1 MTRRFHAYPPARAAM
16 LSGMLLAAMS
26 APSLGDGQVIGWGSD
41 QFGER
46 PPLPATVLPFRKA
59 AAGTAHTVALRA
71 DGAILCFGLR
81 DDGRCDVPAG
91 LGPWK
96 AVSAGGAHT
105 AAVRVNGM
113 VACWGSNG
121 SLQCDVPASLGA
133 CRDVAAGGSH
143 TLALRLDQAVVAW
156 GGNGAGQSNVPEELG
171 LCTAIAAG
179 GSHSVALRV
188 GGSVMAW
195 GSNAAGQCDVPA
207 GLPQVQ
213 AIAAGGSHTVVL
225 RQDGIVVCWGGNGNG
240 QCSAPPGLGGC
251 IAIAAGTAHSAAV
264 KANGSLVA
272 WGSDSYGQSSEPAG
286 LGACSGVAAGG
297 GHTVALRADGDL
309 ECFGAGR
316 FDTGQT
322 PDYGQSRPPAD
333 LGSVVRVAG
342 GGFHAL
348 GLRADGRVVG
358 WGSDTSG
365 QASPPA
371 GLSSAVAVA
380 AGAAHSVA
388 LRADGSVLAW
398 GDNAYGQANVPVTLG
413 PFTAVSAH
421 PSGNHS
427 VARRA
432 VGSPACWGSNSN
444 GQCAVPAGLVAV
456 DAVAAGGAHSLAL
469 RPDGTVAGWGA
480 NAFGQCTPP
489 AGLSDAVAIAGGGH
503 HSVALRTGGAV
514 ACWGRNGN
522 GQCTV
527 PAGLGPCVEVAAGA
541 SHTVALRSDGTVAAW
556 GSNSYGQSVAPSGL
570 ASVASIGASA
580 FATFA
585 VLDPEASSCGSSGA
599 PGEAELVVSGSL
611 WENVGVWRW
620 SNSGPR
626 VPGGQSKVGLGANG
640 AVAAG
645 CEARA
650 GELTMGAGSSLLV
663 LLDASVPGGAASGS
677 VTVTDVANLSGRLW
691 VLASGAATLPEGLN
705 VPVISAG
712 DPRGSFAIL
721 QSTLP
726 APPGKFLTLVPS
738 AGLGGVSYSLQL
750 RSLPSSGGGPAQA
763 DAAGFDG
770 EVVAAETMDW
780 DGQNGDD
787 LALAITFGPNLPGS
801 LQVLLNDGN
810 GNLDS
815 TNSVSR
821 PLPPQPTCLA
831 VGDLDDD
838 GKQDAVVG
846 FAAPD
851 NTVRPYYNQSPST
864 GQPFAQGLP
873 AQLGATPIS
882 VVVDDQAPL
891 MPGDRNVVVGTSDNT
906 VQTVNSGTGTTTASV
921 SVPTT
926 PSTSGKRGTVIVSGG
941 ATAKSFNPA
950 VDPPGRLV
958 VITQDPNGGL
968 AVSQAIDVPA
978 EPVLLDLADIDGDGK
993 FDVVTANAN
1002 PEQPAAGGA
1011 LPVLTLFRGTQAGG
1025 LGGAVPIEPAG
1036 ASAGLDVAL
1045 VDFDDDGDRD
1055 IVSVHGTAGTQSAAT
1070 VLRVDVDPQLPPG
1083 GPITIG
1089 AESALA
1095 SASPVL
1101 CARGNLDGQGGD
1113 DLYLVDTAPPQF
1125 LMGGFP
1131 NSVQPFT
1138 GAAPPCASDLND
1150 DGRVSGADLTVL
1162 LSYWGF
1168 PGPGDL
1174 DGDGVVSGADV
1185 GILFGDWGP
1194 CPGE

>member
-1 MTRRFHAYPPARAAM
+1 MIRRLHVHPSLSAAA
-16 LSGMLLAAMS
+16 LSGLLQAA
-26 APSLGDGQVIGWGSD
+26 ACGHAFGDGQVIGWGSD
-41 QFGER
+41 QLGER
-46 PPLPATVLPFRKA
+46 PAPPATVLPFRKV

-105 AAVRVNGM
+105 AAIRANGS
-113 VACWGSNG
+113 VACWGSNL
-121 SLQCDVPASLGA
+121 SLQCEVPPGLGA

-143 TLALRLDQAVVAW
+143 TLALRIDQAVVAW
-156 GGNGAGQSNVPEELG
+156 GANGAGQSDVPEELG
-171 LCTAIAAG
+171 PCTAVAAG
-179 GSHSVALRV
+179 TSHSVALRV

-195 GSNAAGQCDVPA
+195 GSNASGQSAVPP
-207 GLPQVQ
+207 GLPPVQ

-240 QCSAPPGLGGC
+240 QCSTPPGLGAC
-251 IAIAAGTAHSAAV
+251 VAISAGTAHTAAV
-264 KANGSLVA
+264 KANGTLVA
-272 WGSDSYGQSSEPAG
+272 WGSDSYGQSSEPAS
-286 LGACSGVAAGG
+286 LGPCAAVAAGG
-297 GHTVALRADGDL
+297 GHTVALRLDGDL
-309 ECFGAGR
+309 ACFGAGLV
-316 FDTGQT
+316 DTGQT

-333 LGSVVRVAG
+333 LGSVIRVAG

-358 WGSDTSG
+358 WGSDSSG
-365 QASPPA
+365 QATPPPNLAAAVSVSA
-371 GLSSAVAVA
+371 GS
-380 AGAAHSVA
+380 AHSVA
-388 LRADGSVLAW
+388 LRANGSVTAW
-398 GDNAYGQANVPVTLG
+398 GDGTFGQTGVPVTLG

-421 PSGNHS
+421 PSGNHT

-432 VGSPACWGSNSN
+432 MGNAACWGSNSN
-444 GQCAVPAGLVAV
+444 GQCAVPAGLGAV

-480 NAFGQCTPP
+480 NTFGQCTPP
-489 AGLSDAVAIAGGGH
+489 AGLADAVAIAGGGH
-503 HSVALRTGGAV
+503 HSAALRAGGAV

-556 GSNSYGQSVAPSGL
+556 GSNSYGQSAPPGGL

-585 VLDPEASSCGSSGA
+585 VLDAEASSCGSSGA
-599 PGEAELVVSGSL
+599 PGQAELVVSGSL

-626 VPGGQSKVGLGANG
+626 VPGGQSQVDLGQFG

-650 GELTMGAGSSLLV
+650 GKLTMYAGSSLLV
-663 LLDASVPGGAASGS
+663 MLDASAPGGDAAGS
-677 VTVTDVANLSGRLW
+677 VTVTGVADLSGRLW

-712 DPRGSFAIL
+712 DPRGSFAVL

-738 AGLGGVSYSLQL
+738 AGLAGTSYSLQL
-750 RSLPSSGGGPAQA
+750 RSLPSAGGSPSQA

-770 EVVAAETMDW
+770 EVVAAEAMDW
-780 DGQNGDD
+780 DGKDGDD
-787 LALAITFGPNLPGS
+787 LALALSFGPNLPGS

-821 PLPPQPTCLA
+821 SIAPQPTCMA

-838 GKQDAVVG
+838 GKQDAVIG

-851 NTVRPYYNQSPST
+851 NTVRPYYNQYPSN

-873 AQLGATPIS
+873 VQFAATPIS
-882 VVVDDQAPL
+882 VVVDDVAAL
-891 MPGDRNVVVGTSDNT
+891 MPGSRNVVVGTSDNT
-906 VQTVNSGTGTTTASV
+906 VQTVNSGTGTTTATV
-921 SVPTT
+921 TVPTT
-926 PSTSGKRGTVIVSGG
+926 PSTTGKRGTVIVSGG

-950 VDPPGRLV
+950 VGLPGRLV
-958 VITQDPNGGL
+958 VIAQDPNGGL
-968 AVSQAIDVPA
+968 SVSQQIDVPG

-1002 PEQPAAGGA
+1002 PSQPDSGGA
-1011 LPVLTLFRGTQAGG
+1011 LPVLTLFRGLQAGG
-1025 LGGAVPIEPAG
+1025 LGGAVPIAPAG

-1045 VDFDDDGDRD
+1045 VDLDDDGDRD
-1055 IVSVHGTAGTQSAAT
+1055 IVSVHGTVGTQSAAT

-1089 AESALA
+1089 AESPLA
-1095 SASPVL
+1095 ASNPVL
-1101 CARGNLDGQGGD
+1101 AARGNLDGLGGD
-1113 DLYLVDTAPPQF
+1113 DLFLVEEARPQF
-1125 LMGGFP
+1125 LQGGFTG
-1131 NSVQPFT
+1131 SAQPFL
-1138 GAAPPCASDLND
+1138 AAGPPCASDLNE

-1174 DGDGVVSGADV
+1174 NGDGIVNGGDI